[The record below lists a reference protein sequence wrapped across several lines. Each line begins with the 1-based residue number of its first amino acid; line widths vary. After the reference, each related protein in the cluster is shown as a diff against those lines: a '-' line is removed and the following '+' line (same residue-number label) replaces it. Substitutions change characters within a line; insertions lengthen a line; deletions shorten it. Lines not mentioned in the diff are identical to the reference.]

1 MLSNYLNN
9 LQIRYKLLL
18 LLIFPIIVLILF
30 ASDGVNQKW
39 HQYSEARTVR
49 NLYEIALEF
58 SDVIHALQQERGLSA
73 GYLGSGGGKFQIE
86 LNWQRAEADRHI
98 QDVLS
103 FSIMDST
110 ASSDRHVYLREGMPS
125 LIEMLDRRHALRK
138 SVDAGKGVA
147 AFEGYSEIITNVINL
162 VENIGMVTGDAML
175 FRSDQAY
182 GTLLWLQDFLGR
194 ERAHVNRLL
203 SSGQISS
210 ERISLV
216 VINIAKQDYLL
227 KRFLHV
233 VATTQQKRRLES
245 LLTAPSFVY
254 MHEVRQALFSK
265 VKKLD
270 LIDQLQII
278 SGYGGL
284 IHQFKNYVIR
294 GEESYKANFIRLH
307 AKAQK
312 CLEDYRSIPN
322 ITAAEVEDLSTIG
335 ATFQRYHLFLPV
347 IEQMRKDGRRIDQI
361 DQVIKIDDTSAVN
374 AIARLRRGVP
384 EIDAADWFSAATKS
398 INLLKADSDE
408 TRRQSLTYIKQ
419 KTHETLVALISY
431 ALLAIAVPL
440 FCLYLGAAI
449 TRRLAVGTMEIAQA
463 LKQVEDS
470 ADFSGHIQVHGND
483 EIAAMGHSFNS
494 LIKERHAAENRLH
507 LAFKVFD
514 STIDGILI
522 TDSERKIISINRA
535 ATAITGFTE
544 EEMTGKEPQVLAS
557 NHHHDAP
564 FFQAIWRAVSEKG
577 AWQGDMWSQRKN
589 GETYLQW
596 QNISEVRDKQG
607 RLVNYISVFSDI
619 SVLKESQDKLEH
631 LAHHDPLTGLP
642 NRLLLDQHL
651 SLGLERASRQKQLMA
666 VLFLD
671 LDRFKNINDS
681 LGHPAGDELLKRA
694 SERLKGVIRAEDL
707 IARLGG
713 DEFAIVLELPSDE
726 RAVAM
731 VAQKCID
738 AFIRPFRI
746 DGSDVYSSTSVG
758 VSLFPNDGVTADEL
772 VKHADTAMYHA
783 KEHGRNSFQFYS
795 RQMTE
800 LAVKRLT
807 LESRLR
813 KAIENREFVLH
824 YQPQVS
830 LESGRII
837 GAEALIRWQHP
848 TGELIKPG
856 GFIPVAEDSGLIEFI
871 DAWVL
876 QEACTELA
884 RWQLEEILPIFMAV
898 NISGFSIE
906 HGLLVDMVKKALYKS
921 QVDPACLELEI
932 TESYLMQHKE
942 QAVKIINELR
952 DIGVRFSIDDFGT
965 GYSSL
970 SYLKSLPIDK
980 LKIDRSFV
988 QDIQHNENDRAIA
1001 TSIIALGQS
1010 MQMQVVAEGIET
1022 REQLEILTSLG
1033 CDAAQG
1039 FFYSQSVT
1047 GGRLVAL
1054 LKDALKSS

>member
-1 MLSNYLNN
+1 MLSSYLNN

-18 LLIFPIIVLILF
+18 LLILPIVLLVLF
-30 ASDGVNQKW
+30 ASDGVIQKW
-39 HQYSEARTVR
+39 HQYSEARTAH

-58 SDVIHALQQERGLSA
+58 SDVIHALQQERGFSA
-73 GYLGSGGGKFQIE
+73 GYLGSGGGRFQIE
-86 LNWQRAEADRHI
+86 LNRQRAETDRHI
-98 QDVLS
+98 QDVLL
-103 FSIMDST
+103 FNMEGGLP
-110 ASSDRHVYLREGMPS
+110 SDRHVYLREGMSS
-125 LIEMLDRRHALRK
+125 LIETLDRRHALRR

-147 AFEGYSEIITNVINL
+147 AFEGYSEIIANVINL
-162 VENIGMVTGDAML
+162 VENIGVVTGDAML

-182 GTLLWLQDFLGR
+182 GALLWLQEFLGR
-194 ERAHVNRLL
+194 ERGLVNGLL
-203 SSGQISS
+203 SSEQISS
-210 ERISLV
+210 EQISLV
-216 VINIAKQDYLL
+216 AINIAKQDYLL
-227 KRFLHV
+227 KHLLYV
-233 VATTQQKRRLES
+233 VATTRQKRHLEG
-245 LLTAPSFVY
+245 LLAAPSFVY
-254 MHEVRQALFSK
+254 MREVRQTLFSK
-265 VKKLD
+265 VKKLE
-270 LIDQLQII
+270 LLDQLQII

-294 GEESYKANFIRLH
+294 GEEGYKEKFIRLH
-307 AKAQK
+307 AKVQDS
-312 CLEDYRSIPN
+312 LDDYRSISN
-322 ITAAEVEDLSTIG
+322 ISEAEVEDLNTIG
-335 ATFQRYHLFLPV
+335 ATFQQYSLFLPV
-347 IEQMRKDGRRIDQI
+347 IEQMRTEGRTINQI
-361 DQVIKIDDTSAVN
+361 DQVIKVDDAPAVN
-374 AIARLRRGVP
+374 AIARLRRGVS
-384 EIDAADWFSAATKS
+384 EIDVADWFSAATKS

-408 TRRQSLTYIKQ
+408 TRRQSLVYIKQ

-431 ALLAIAVPL
+431 ALLAMVVPL

-470 ADFSGHIQVHGND
+470 TDFSGHIQVYGND

-522 TDSERKIISINRA
+522 TDPERRIISINRA
-535 ATAITGFTE
+535 ATTITGFTE
-544 EEMTGKEPQVLAS
+544 EEMVGKEPQALAS
-557 NHHHDAP
+557 SQHHGAP
-564 FFQAIWRAVSEKG
+564 FFQAIWQAVSEKG
-577 AWQGDMWSQRKN
+577 SWQGDVWSRHKN
-589 GETYLQW
+589 GESYLQW

-619 SVLKESQDKLEH
+619 SVLKESQEKLEH

-651 SLGLERASRQKQLMA
+651 SLGLERASRQNQLMA

-694 SERLKGVIRAEDL
+694 SQRLKGVIRAEDL

-713 DEFAIVLELPSDE
+713 DEFAIVLESPSDE

-738 AFIRPFRI
+738 AFIKPFRI
-746 DGSDVYSSTSVG
+746 DGSDVYTSTSIG
-758 VSLFPNDGVTADEL
+758 VSLFPSDGVTADEL

-813 KAIENREFVLH
+813 SAIENGEFILH
-824 YQPQVS
+824 YQPQIS

-837 GAEALIRWQHP
+837 GAEALIRWQNP
-848 TGELIKPG
+848 TGELIRPAI
-856 GFIPVAEDSGLIEFI
+856 FIPIAEESGLIESI

-876 QEACTELA
+876 QEACAELA
-884 RWQLEEILPIFMAV
+884 RWQSEERLPIFMAV

-921 QVDPACLELEI
+921 QIDPACLELEI

-980 LKIDRSFV
+980 LKIDISFV
-988 QDIQHNENDRAIA
+988 QDIQCNENDRAIA

-1047 GGRLVAL
+1047 GGGLVAL
-1054 LKDALKSS
+1054 LRDALKSS